1 MVEIATVNYE
11 LIKNYN
17 NTEDV
22 AYNFFQITC
31 LEKDK

>member
-22 AYNFFQITC
+22 AYNFFSDH
-31 LEKDK
+31 LPGKG